1 MHNKYKPMDFG
12 IDESVVK
19 ILGYGLTGLSF
30 LLVLMAYSLMRKEQE
45 QPQPRYLIVKTIWI
59 YMALCLTMSIV
70 VGTFTLFNTKLEAK
84 NSIIQSQSN
93 KLASNNTLDSVNI
106 QIDETLNSENLLKE
120 ASELA
125 ALENTVLKQ
134 LDVSSVNMDLKSP
147 ESKTIL
153 MHQVAIKR
161 DFGMLK
167 NTALPTDSLRA
178 ALERIK
184 ARTQTIKQIPV
195 ASVE

>member
-1 MHNKYKPMDFG
+1 MDFG